1 MPRCGSA
8 RRLGVHEP
16 RPRTRR
22 PGSDGKQPRSKA
34 GAETYENLLW
44 GHKYLSRPFRLGSE
58 AGIVRL
64 QAVGLDES
72 ATCSVTVEHQTRHLV
87 AEYEPALEGLSFTR
101 RNNQS
106 GFEHGES
113 MSNRAGHCGGLSR
126 PRWHGQDTHHK
137 G

>member
-1 MPRCGSA
+1 MGPDR
-8 RRLGVHEP
+8 
-16 RPRTRR
+16 RTRGKTEDEAAR
-22 PGSDGKQPRSKA
+22 DEGKQPRSKA

-44 GHKYLSRPFRLGSE
+44 GHKYLPRPFRLGGE

-106 GFEHGES
+106 GV
-113 MSNRAGHCGGLSR
+113 RARRVDVQPGRTLRR
-126 PRWHGQDTHHK
+126 P
-137 G
+137 